1 MASHKHERTAQAIKE
16 AVAAIISREVKDPRL
31 GFVSVTKVDLA
42 KDLSQAKIY
51 ISVYGNEEA
60 KKNSF
65 LALNSAKGFIKGEL
79 ASRVKLR
86 VIPELSFVEDLSIEY
101 GARIMEILEGLKPK
115 ALDQKKDTGETEGE
129 S

>member
-1 MASHKHERTAQAIKE
+1 MRVLASHKHERTAQAIKE

-42 KDLSQAKIY
+42 RDLSQAKIY
-51 ISVYGNEEA
+51 ISVYGSEED

-65 LALNSAKGFIKGEL
+65 IALNSAKGFIKGEL

-86 VIPELSFVEDLSIEY
+86 IMPELYFVEDPSIEY
-101 GARIMEILEGLKPK
+101 GARIMEILEGLKK
-115 ALDQKKDTGETEGE
+115 EAGENE
-129 S
+129 SES

>member
-1 MASHKHERTAQAIKE
+1 MSSHKQERTAQAIKE

-42 KDLSQAKIY
+42 KDLSQAKVY

-86 VIPELSFVEDLSIEY
+86 IIPELYFLEDPSIEY
-101 GARIMEILEGLKPK
+101 GARIMEILEGLK
-115 ALDQKKDTGETEGE
+115 KDEA
-129 S
+129 